1 MQPNYYNILE
11 ECIELGVPRG
21 YRRAY
26 KHVEKPSEDSIFMEI
41 EEAIMAEI
49 CQRFIFHRDQ

>member
-1 MQPNYYNILE
+1 MQPNYFNILE

-21 YRRAY
+21 YYRAH
-26 KHVEKPSEDSIFMEI
+26 KHVEKPNDQQIFIAI

-49 CQRFIFHRDQ
+49 CQRFIFQREQ